1 MRGLT
6 STLILVIV
14 LAGLGGYI
22 YFVDSK
28 RPATGVG
35 DRDKVFAVEAD
46 QINEI
51 TVTAEG
57 ETTTLRKENGAWKI
71 AAPVAVDADS
81 NEVSSLTTAIAG
93 LDVSRVVDENAGNL
107 AEYGLADPRI
117 KVAFKAEGGVS
128 GELHVGD
135 KTPTQSDMYA
145 VRPGQPRVFL
155 VPSYQETSIA
165 KSTFALRDKRILQ
178 FERDQVDTVAV
189 QVPGAPTVQAT
200 RRGTDWMLEAPIAAR
215 GDYGAIEGLLTRLAT
230 TSMTELIDPNSPQNF
245 GLDSPTAVVTVG
257 SGSTRAALELG
268 AEQDGK
274 LYARDRARQLIFA
287 VDPSLAPEL
296 KKTAEDL
303 RDKDVFE
310 FRSFNVNRLRV
321 TRGADTFE
329 FQKIAAGGDNAADK
343 WQRIVDGKPTD
354 VEPTKM
360 EDFVTRLAALR
371 VQQFNPTTNAAALAD
386 AAIVVEATYAGDQN
400 ERVRFISGDKE
411 AFAVR
416 DGEPGVG
423 VLDADNLK
431 TTIAALDAV
440 LTP

>member
-215 GDYGAIEGLLTRLAT
+215 GDYGAIE
-230 TSMTELIDPNSPQNF
+230 
-245 GLDSPTAVVTVG
+245 
-257 SGSTRAALELG
+257 
-268 AEQDGK
+268 
-274 LYARDRARQLIFA
+274 
-287 VDPSLAPEL
+287 
-296 KKTAEDL
+296 
-303 RDKDVFE
+303 
-310 FRSFNVNRLRV
+310 
-321 TRGADTFE
+321 
-329 FQKIAAGGDNAADK
+329 
-343 WQRIVDGKPTD
+343 
-354 VEPTKM
+354 
-360 EDFVTRLAALR
+360 
-371 VQQFNPTTNAAALAD
+371 
-386 AAIVVEATYAGDQN
+386 
-400 ERVRFISGDKE
+400 
-411 AFAVR
+411 
-416 DGEPGVG
+416 
-423 VLDADNLK
+423 
-431 TTIAALDAV
+431 
-440 LTP
+440 